1 MSSATM
7 ALHGQQLPDPVPNP
21 HRQGELVFERWA
33 NCRPQMAAKLAT
45 AFVEGQLTERE
56 RAVAIEVF
64 KCLARDLE
72 IEVRRALAEHIKA
85 SPLLPHSIA
94 LQLARDVASVSVPLL
109 QSSPVLTDADLVDII
124 GDGDPAKQRAIAG
137 RATLSEIVSGALVD
151 TGVKSVIE
159 ILLANDGALI
169 SDDSYKSLLDSFA
182 DDVTIQGL
190 LVERP
195 VLPFAV
201 KERLICLVCS
211 ALRARLTD
219 KHNIP
224 DELAEQLSAH
234 GRERTLVQSLAAL
247 KSGQEIEAA
256 VERLHRKDGLTPTLL
271 LRTLSLG
278 LFEFFGAG
286 IAALAQVPSGKAQNA
301 LRKAGT
307 PALVSLYERAKLP
320 EQLKPAFQIVLEVV
334 LERRRA
340 GHTGNQP
347 EAEMRMVAELA
358 RAYRQISPDSLESVI
373 YQLSRLKV
381 EDSDDLRL

>member
-1 MSSATM
+1 MSSATI
-7 ALHGQQLPDPVPNP
+7 ALQDKQLPEPAPNP

-33 NCRPQMAAKLAT
+33 QCRPQMAAKLAT
-45 AFVEGQLTERE
+45 AFVQGQLTDRE

-64 KCLARDLE
+64 KCLARDIE
-72 IEVRRALAEHIKA
+72 IEVRRALAEHIKS

-94 LQLARDVASVSVPLL
+94 LQLASDVASVAVPLL
-109 QSSPVLTDADLVDII
+109 QSSPVLTDDDLVAVI
-124 GDGDPAKQRAIAG
+124 GAGDAAKQRAIAG
-137 RATLSEIVSGALVD
+137 RATLSEAVSGALVD

-159 ILLANDGALI
+159 ILLANDGAAI
-169 SDDSYKSLLDSFA
+169 SDETYKSLLDSFA
-182 DDVTIQGL
+182 DDATIQGL

-201 KERLICLVCS
+201 KERLICLVSS
-211 ALRARLTD
+211 ALRARLTV
-219 KHNIP
+219 KHDIP
-224 DELAEQLSAH
+224 DEIAEQLSGH

-256 VERLHRKDGLTPTLL
+256 ATRLHKKGSLTATLL

-278 LFEFFGAG
+278 LFEFFGAA
-286 IAALAQVPSGKAQNA
+286 IAALAHVPSVKAQNA

-307 PALVSLYERAKLP
+307 PALVSLYERAQLP
-320 EQLKPAFQIVLEVV
+320 QHLQPAFQIVLEVV

-340 GHTGNQP
+340 GHTGAQP
-347 EAEMRMVAELA
+347 EVEQRLVKELA

-373 YQLSRLKV
+373 FQLSRLKA
-381 EDSDDLRL
+381 ENPDDLRL